1 MRLVVHEDAI
11 GALRSTSKAAR
22 IAAKEAKGLV
32 CDEGDPWA
40 PVHLAEA
47 KTLTLGERDWTY
59 RLLVDLLYRGE
70 WRLPPLARPDA
81 TEGRMPMLIV
91 AEALARGNSKT
102 DGFRS
107 RIIPVPKGVVQE
119 LFEERAVD
127 LAKEQIED
135 IGRIDVALRNGLAL
149 VAAEGDY
156 EKRGKEEY
164 ARAAPARAVFQ
175 RFTDRHFFDALW
187 QQMQA
192 EGEAGR
198 ARARLAFIGKL
209 SKAAKDEFHR
219 ALPAIPCAR
228 IMRPRAELRGEGELR
243 RGLRGARQKI
253 GITKDAHV

>member
-1 MRLVVHEDAI
+1 MA
-11 GALRSTSKAAR
+11 SAR
-22 IAAKEAKGLV
+22 
-32 CDEGDPWA
+32 
-40 PVHLAEA
+40 
-47 KTLTLGERDWTY
+47 
-59 RLLVDLLYRGE
+59 
-70 WRLPPLARPDA
+70 
-81 TEGRMPMLIV
+81 
-91 AEALARGNSKT
+91 N
-102 DGFRS
+102 
-107 RIIPVPKGVVQE
+107 IPVPKGVVQE

-228 IMRPRAELRGEGELR
+228 IMRPHYAPARRTAR
-243 RGLRGARQKI
+243 RGGVAAWASRGPAENRDH
-253 GITKDAHV
+253 GGCPCLTGTKR